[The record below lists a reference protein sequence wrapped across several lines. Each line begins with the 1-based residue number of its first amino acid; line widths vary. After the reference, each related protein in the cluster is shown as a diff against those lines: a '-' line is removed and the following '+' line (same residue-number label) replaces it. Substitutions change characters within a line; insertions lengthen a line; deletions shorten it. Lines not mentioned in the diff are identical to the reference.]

1 MERAELEKII
11 QKVIQDQYTLIP
23 IEASGRHVHL
33 CQEHIEALFGE
44 GYELKNKRELSQPGQ
59 YQCEERVRLI
69 GPRGVIN
76 NVTILGPKRPGTQ
89 VEVSLTDALTLGI
102 KPPINESGDLTG
114 ANDIYISHKDK
125 IVKLKQGVIAAK
137 RHIHMTP
144 EDAQRMGVT
153 DKQIVSV
160 TVNSKRPLV
169 LQDVTVRVN
178 PNFRLNMHIDYDEAN
193 ACAYEKG
200 VTGTLNV

>member
-11 QKVIQDQYTLIP
+11 QKVIQDQYSMIP
-23 IEASGRHVHL
+23 IEASGRHIHL
-33 CQEHIEALFGE
+33 SQEHIEVLFGE

-69 GPRGVIN
+69 GPKGVIN
-76 NVTILGPKRPGTQ
+76 NVTILGPKRPSTQ
-89 VEVSLTDALTLGI
+89 VEVSLTDALVLGI
-102 KPPINESGDLTG
+102 KPPINESGDLEG
-114 ANDIYISHKDK
+114 ASDLYISHKDK
-125 IVKLKQGVIAAK
+125 MVKLTQGVIVAK

-144 EDAQRMGVT
+144 EDAQRMGVV

-160 TVNSKRPLV
+160 KVNSKRPIV
-169 LQDVTVRVN
+169 FQDVTVRVN
-178 PNFRLNMHIDYDEAN
+178 PNYRLNMHIDYDEAN

-200 VTGTLNV
+200 VFGTLNV